1 MLLRLSTVRKADSII
16 VLQEGKVVE
25 RGTHEELMGKRG
37 VYYNLVRNQTKEM
50 DDIVENE
57 EDDVAQADGAGEFI
71 SGEC

>member
-1 MLLRLSTVRKADSII
+1 MSTVRKADSII